1 MKTKYIL
8 IFIFILFI
16 NFSFSQTIR
25 VIDFHNQTPI
35 ENVAIFNSD
44 NTKTALTDKNGYANI
59 DSFNENDIFTFQ
71 HPSYNDISL
80 TYEALKVND
89 FIIKLHESVIK
100 LSEFVFSASK
110 WEQNK
115 NEVPNKIVT
124 ISAKEIE
131 FENPQTT
138 ADLLSISNE
147 VFIQKSQLGGGS
159 PMIRGFAANSIL
171 LVVDGVR
178 MNNAIYRSGNLQ
190 NVISIDPNI
199 IQSSEIIFGPGSIIY
214 GSDALGGV
222 IDFHTKDVKLAFG
235 ESTTRL
241 SANSM
246 LRYSTANNEE
256 SGHIDFN
263 FAKKKWGFLTSVSF
277 SDYDDLKMGT
287 MHNDIYERHE
297 YVGEINGQD
306 TILQNSDPNVQKFSG
321 YNQINLM
328 QKIRF
333 KPNNNIDITYNF
345 QYSNTSDIPRYDRLT
360 QYSNGKLK
368 YAKWDYGPQK
378 WMMNALNVNL
388 TDVSSLF
395 DDAKITLAFQDLE
408 ESRIDRKYK
417 SETLRTRT
425 EKVKAYSLNFDLDK
439 KLSPKNTL
447 FYGVEAIYNKVV
459 STGIKE
465 NILTR
470 IEEPTASRYPDGK
483 NSYYSL
489 AAYGSFKS
497 NINEKFTFTS
507 GLRFNNTSLN
517 STFIDTSFYD
527 FPFNKIDI
535 NNNAVTGSIG
545 LVFKPEKYWQFNVNI
560 SSGFRAPNLD
570 DVAKVFDSEPGNVV
584 VPNKNLKPEYVYNI
598 DFSINKNFAGKAK
611 ISTTVFYTRLIDA
624 MVRRDFTING
634 KDSIM
639 YDGELSKVEA
649 VVNAG
654 KAYIY
659 GGSVSFLANITND
672 FIFKTFITYT
682 HGEDDQNIP
691 LRHVSP
697 LFGSTSFLYKLK
709 NTEIEFYT
717 NYNGEVSYKN
727 LAPSERDKAYL
738 YAKDSDG
745 NPYSSAWFTINLKAS
760 YQLTSK
766 LQIDAGIENILDYR
780 YRPYSSG
787 ICAPGRNF
795 IIAIRGK
802 LGK

>member
-1 MKTKYIL
+1 MYKKFTL
-8 IFIFILFI
+8 FIFISLFV
-16 NFSFSQTIR
+16 NYSFSQTIR
-25 VIDFHNQTPI
+25 VIDFQNQTPI
-35 ENVAIFNSD
+35 ENVAIYNSD
-44 NTKTALTDKNGYANI
+44 NTKTALTDKNGNANI
-59 DSFNENDIFTFQ
+59 DEFNKNDILTFQ
-71 HPSYNDISL
+71 HPSYNNVTL
-80 TYEALKVND
+80 TYDALKASN
-89 FIIKLHESVIK
+89 FIIKLSESFIN
-100 LSEFVFSASK
+100 LSEFVVSASK

-115 NEVPNKIVT
+115 NEVPNKIVS
-124 ISAKEIE
+124 ISAKDVVL
-131 FENPQTT
+131 ENPQTA
-138 ADLLSISNE
+138 ADLLGVSNE

-190 NVISIDPNI
+190 NVISLDPNI

-222 IDFHTKDVKLAFG
+222 IDFHTKNVKLAFG
-235 ESTTRL
+235 NNPTNL

-246 LRYSTANNEE
+246 LRYSTANNEK

-263 FAKKKWGFLTSVSF
+263 FGKKKWGFLTSVSF
-277 SDYDDLKMGT
+277 SDYDDLKMGN

-297 YVGEINGQD
+297 YVGEYKGQD
-306 TILQNSDPNVQKFSG
+306 TILQNSNPNNQKFSG

-333 KPNNNIDITYNF
+333 KPNKNIDINYNF
-345 QYSNTSDIPRYDRLT
+345 QYSNSSDIPRYDRLI
-360 QYSNGKLK
+360 QYSKGELK

-378 WMMNALNVNL
+378 WMMNALNIKLSNI
-388 TDVSSLF
+388 SSLF
-395 DDAKITLAFQDLE
+395 DEAKITMAFQDLE

-417 SETLRTRT
+417 SETLRSRT

-439 KLSPKNTL
+439 KLSEKNTL
-447 FYGVEAIYNKVV
+447 FYGIEAIYNKVV

-465 NILTR
+465 NIITG
-470 IEEPTASRYPDGK
+470 IEEQTASRYPDGK
-483 NSYYSL
+483 NNYYSL

-497 NINEKFTFTS
+497 NINKKFTFTS
-507 GLRFNNTSLN
+507 GLRFNYTSLN

-527 FPFNKIDI
+527 FPFNKIEI
-535 NNNAVTGSIG
+535 KNNAITGSLG
-545 LVFKPEKYWQFNVNI
+545 LVFKPENHWQFNINL

-584 VPNKNLKPEYVYNI
+584 VPNENLKPEYVYNI
-598 DFSINKNFAGKAK
+598 DFSINKDFADKVK
-611 ISTTVFYTRLIDA
+611 INTTFFYTNLIDA

-634 KDSIM
+634 KDSII

-659 GGSVSFLANITND
+659 GGSVSVMANITNKC
-672 FIFKTFITYT
+672 IFKTFLTYT
-682 HGEDDQNIP
+682 HGEDDENIP

-697 LFGSTSFLYKLK
+697 LFGSTSILYKMK
-709 NTEIEFYT
+709 NTEIEFYA
-717 NYNGEVSYKN
+717 NYNGEISYKN
-727 LAPSERDKAYL
+727 LAHSERDKAYM
-738 YAKDSDG
+738 YAIDNNG
-745 NPYSSAWFTINLKAS
+745 NPYSPAWFTINLKAS
-760 YQLTSK
+760 YQLTPN
-766 LQIDAGIENILDYR
+766 LQIGAGIENILDYR

-795 IIAIRGK
+795 IFSIRGK
-802 LGK
+802 L